1 MQFHTWIFLPFFLIA
16 YSIFL
21 VARKSRFRNL
31 WIVIASYVFYGWWSP
46 LYLVLIAYS
55 TIIDYVV
62 LALMERSRRKKV
74 WAAVSIANSLLLLGF
89 FKYGIFVT
97 ENLNWLLSRIGNP
110 YNLAMPGF
118 LLPVGLSFY
127 VFKSIGYVIDCYRGN
142 VERERS
148 FIRHAAFVSFF
159 PILVAGPIER
169 AANLL
174 PQFRRTPNITGQDI
188 ADGLSLFIIGL
199 FKKLALADA
208 LALYVN
214 KVYAMPQ
221 QFHSPALILATFAF
235 AWQIYFDFSGY
246 SDMARGLAQ
255 AMGFRIMLNFNHPYL
270 ATGIGDFWRRWHISL
285 STWFRDYL
293 YIPLGGNRKGKFD
306 TYRNLFITMVVS
318 GLWHGA
324 AWTFVIWGAFHAFG
338 MMLTRELERST
349 FYNERFPKLAKQV
362 LVFAFVTFA
371 WIFFRAESLDS
382 ACLIIGRIFTSGS
395 SNPGFPLLFGIL
407 IAAVWLY
414 QFACESR
421 VRWVVEPA
429 PFRIAAITLMIF
441 YLMVFAGSAG
451 QPFIYNQF

>member
-16 YSIFL
+16 YTIFL
-21 VARKSRFRNL
+21 VVRKLRFRNL
-31 WIVIASYVFYGWWSP
+31 WIVIVSYVFYGWWSP

-55 TIIDYVV
+55 TIIDYVA

-97 ENLNWLLSRIGNP
+97 ENLNWLLSRIDSP
-110 YNLAMPGF
+110 YKLAMPGF

-169 AANLL
+169 AANIL

-395 SNPGFPLLFGIL
+395 SDPAFPLLFGIL
-407 IAAVWLY
+407 IAVVWLY

-421 VRWVVEPA
+421 VRWVLEPA

-451 QPFIYNQF
+451 QTFIYNQF